1 MRVYTDFEVLRS
13 QIIEN
18 LCLILT
24 WILCSGHWYLIFHRS
39 FCDKQKLR
47 SLAEV
52 SSSAEYSVILTR
64 EGSASAEGQNFHF
77 GLTLHWTFT
86 YWKCMIC
93 YLLFLKNCEAQNVA
107 QHSHNTDG
115 EHHRSLSRIS
125 GQNAP
130 FNFRPMDFATGG
142 STYISYHCLQ
152 NTFKLPTQTAN
163 AHIGQGWGSYPWVV
177 T

>member
-1 MRVYTDFEVLRS
+1 MIYRRF
-13 QIIEN
+13 
-18 LCLILT
+18 
-24 WILCSGHWYLIFHRS
+24 GA
-39 FCDKQKLR
+39 KPKLR
-47 SLAEV
+47 SSAEA
-52 SSSAEYSVILTR
+52 SSSAEYSVFSTT

-163 AHIGQGWGSYPWVV
+163 AVHNSTYWPGLGKLPLGSNLV
-177 T
+177 TVRIVPLCNVMEVIEVTPQK